1 MVCVPDVGDPPYRY
15 SVYLKL
21 KTMTRPSVSENTHHL
36 ALSEIH
42 GGSINNTGSLE

>member
-1 MVCVPDVGDPPYRY
+1 MFQMLGTPHIDT

-21 KTMTRPSVSENTHHL
+21 KTMTRPSVSENTQHL

-42 GGSINNTGSLE
+42 GGIINNTGSLE